1 MHLILIQRDGIDLYT
16 TFFASET
23 SHAILRFYRPQK
35 EPYGVSV
42 RVVSLGAALSL
53 AAELRWYLKRYVA
66 LALFEMAP
74 GRCCTLA
81 YARAIEQ
88 REVDP
93 DRPPEQRVSVVFP
106 GGRPVVTEGS
116 DGGLEVWALA
126 GETVRVR

>member
-1 MHLILIQRDGIDLYT
+1 MRLILIPRDGIDLYT

-23 SHAILRFYRPQK
+23 SREILRFYHPGK

-42 RVVSLGAALSL
+42 GVVSLGAALSL
-53 AAELRWYLKRYVA
+53 ASELRWYLRRYVA
-66 LALFEMAP
+66 LALFEMEP

-93 DRPPEQRVSVVFP
+93 DLPPARRLFVAFR
-106 GGRPVVTEGS
+106 GGRPAAANEP
-116 DGGLEVWALA
+116 DGAIEVWALPD
-126 GETVRVR
+126 ETLAFE